1 MNINKPMMDSLQWVI
16 CYTHDPQK
24 RVNNR
29 LTGRPLWWKHHDRKS
44 MRMLSLSHR
53 VILYLLQKNDY
64 LCIIWKPFWSRTA
77 IHTDM
82 PMVSLFGMKQL
93 CIFLVSMTFNESH
106 LFTKRI
112 WIFTSN
118 KFSPDWLQCY
128 TSWPKGNWPK
138 VSRVFLCNNPELTY
152 KLWGWHLAPGQ
163 GAARGTQHFRGAG
176 GNED

>member
-1 MNINKPMMDSLQWVI
+1 MSHLLHPWSPKEGKQSFDLEGLYDENIMTGNQWECCHFLIVSYCIYYRKMTTCASFENHFEVTLQ
-16 CYTHDPQK
+16 YT
-24 RVNNR
+24 
-29 LTGRPLWWKHHDRKS
+29 LTCQWF
-44 MRMLSLSHR
+44 
-53 VILYLLQKNDY
+53 LYLVWSN
-64 LCIIWKPFWSRTA
+64 CAFFW
-77 IHTDM
+77 
-82 PMVSLFGMKQL
+82 
-93 CIFLVSMTFNESH
+93 LVWLTFNESH

-118 KFSPDWLQCY
+118 KFSPDWFQCY

-163 GAARGTQHFRGAG
+163 GAATGTQHFRGAG